1 MTGKLFMATQ
11 EHLAVLY
18 EGVNAW
24 NEWRLH
30 ESVLRPDLSDVT
42 LRECDLTWANLRG
55 AIMRGAD
62 LISADMTEADL
73 SEADLSEGCLRGA
86 SLRGAILD
94 WAFLRSADLRGADLG
109 GAMLSDANLSGADLS
124 GADLSGAKLTGANLT
139 GANFFG
145 ANLTGAV
152 FLEAQAAETKFG
164 NVDMSE
170 VVGLSTVRHS
180 GPSSIGIDTVYRSH
194 GEIPEVFMR
203 GAGVPESFI
212 GFVKSLEGQKQ
223 QMYACTISYAG
234 ADQRF
239 CDRLYADLQARGIRT
254 WYFPKHSK
262 RSKEF
267 FQEIQIYN
275 RIFDKV
281 IFVCSKHSLNP
292 RSIVHEID
300 TNLKRERMEH
310 KDVFYP
316 VLLDDF
322 LYTAWQHPHKRLV
335 EERVAA
341 DFRGW
346 TRSDNRY
353 QQGLKKLI
361 ASLRL

>member
-1 MTGKLFMATQ
+1 MATQ
-11 EHLAVLY
+11 EHLNVLY
-18 EGVNAW
+18 EGVNTW
-24 NEWRLH
+24 NEWRLQ
-30 ESVLRPDLSDVT
+30 ESVIRPDLSDVV
-42 LRECDLTWANLRG
+42 LREADLTWANLRG
-55 AIMRGAD
+55 AILRGAD

-73 SEADLSEGCLRGA
+73 SEADLSEAHLRGA
-86 SLRGAILD
+86 SLRAANLD
-94 WAFLRSADLRGADLG
+94 WAFLRGADLT
-109 GAMLSDANLSGADLS
+109 GADLEGAVLSDANLSGANLT
-124 GADLSGAKLTGANLT
+124 GANLSGAKLTGANLT

-145 ANLTGAV
+145 ANLTGAI
-152 FLEAQAAETKFG
+152 FLEAQVADTKFG
-164 NVDMSE
+164 NVDLSE
-170 VVGLSTVRHS
+170 VTGLSTVRHG

-194 GEIPEVFMR
+194 GGVPDVFLR

-212 GFVKSLEGQKQ
+212 GFIKSLEGQKQ

-234 ADQRF
+234 KDQRF

-254 WYFPKHSK
+254 WYFPKYSK

-267 FQEIQIYN
+267 LQEIQIYQ

-292 RSIVHEID
+292 RSIAHEID
-300 TNLKRERMEH
+300 TNLKRERVEH

-316 VLLDDF
+316 ILLDDF
-322 LYTAWQHPHKRLV
+322 LVAGWQHPHKRIV
-335 EERVAA
+335 MERVAA

-353 QQGLKKLI
+353 QQGLKNLI
-361 ASLRL
+361 ASLRVQV